1 MTVWTAPNIASLKG
15 DNTFPLQKIFQ
26 SLTEEFGRSSTSLT
40 ALLALKA
47 DIVSP
52 ALTGVPAAPT
62 AAPGTSTAQL
72 ATTAFVTTADN
83 LKANIASPTFTG
95 TVTTPALTVDGP
107 SSPSFT
113 VGDWGSSPQYAGLT
127 GNTGYVLVGTHAAD
141 TKMYMRTSTAGTVN
155 IGANNSNTL
164 QVGQN
169 TMLTDGHI
177 KIPNTSAYH
186 FGSANG
192 SNFWQPMD
200 AYNNMYFK
208 VGTGNFYADSPSYNF
223 RNLAS
228 VNMFYIGSGGVEVSG
243 EVSLQP
249 VSNKTRFSYN
259 NNADSALPYGQGPQ
273 LEGQTGWSFYSHTTG
288 THRMGFRGNFA
299 NTQRYLWCADYVIFG
314 SVPNDV
320 LATHNLRVQGTSLVS
335 GRFTCEGGYQGNVN
349 YGSYG
354 SISVYGINNSWYGI
368 VFPDYATT
376 WMSNSN
382 GQLFGCYRN
391 NTTWNFYVSNGTFT
405 PSDERYKRD
414 IQSLEY
420 GMNLIR
426 EIVPITYDPLTE
438 DPTDDPE
445 QTVGRTHYGFTTQNI
460 LQALTNVGETRDVAI
475 VDIGGPASELNESD
489 RQYLNHTGLIAPM
502 VKAIQEL
509 DQRIQQLETV

>member
-26 SLTEEFGRSSTSLT
+26 SLTEEFGRSSTSL
-40 ALLALKA
+40 AASLALKA
-47 DIVSP
+47 NIASP
-52 ALTGVPAAPT
+52 TLTGVPAAPT
-62 AAPGTSTAQL
+62 ATPGTSTTQL

-83 LKANIASPTFTG
+83 LKANLASPTFTG
-95 TVTTPALTVDGP
+95 TVMTPALTVDGP
-107 SSPSFT
+107 VSSPVT
-113 VGDWGSSPQYAGLT
+113 IGDLAINPNYTAVQGDKGYLLLGNGAGDPIVYLRST
-127 GNTGYVLVGTHAAD
+127 
-141 TKMYMRTSTAGTVN
+141 TAGTVN
-155 IGANNSNTL
+155 IGANGSNTL

-200 AYNNMYFK
+200 VYNNMYFK

-223 RNLAS
+223 RNLAA
-228 VNMFYIGSGGVEVSG
+228 VNMFYVGSGGVEVSG

-249 VSNKTRFSYN
+249 VSNKTRFSYS
-259 NNADSALPYGQGPQ
+259 NNADSGLPYGQGPQ

-288 THRMGFRGNFA
+288 NHRMGFRGNFA
-299 NTQRYLWCADYVIFG
+299 NNQRYLWCADYVLFG
-314 SVPNDV
+314 SLPNDG

-349 YGSYG
+349 YGSHG
-354 SISVYGINNSWYGI
+354 SISLYGAAGGWYGI

-376 WMSNSN
+376 WMSHDN
-382 GQLFGCYRN
+382 GKYFGCYRN
-391 NTTWNFYVSNGTFT
+391 NSTWNFYVFNGTFT

-414 IQSLEY
+414 IEPLEH
-420 GMNLIR
+420 GLNFIR

-438 DPTDDPE
+438 DPADDPE
-445 QTVGRTHYGFTTQNI
+445 QTVGRTYYGFTTQNI
-460 LQALTNVGETRDVAI
+460 LQALSNIGETRDVAI
-475 VDIGGPASELNESD
+475 VDIGGPANELNESD

-509 DQRIQQLETV
+509 DQRLQQLETV